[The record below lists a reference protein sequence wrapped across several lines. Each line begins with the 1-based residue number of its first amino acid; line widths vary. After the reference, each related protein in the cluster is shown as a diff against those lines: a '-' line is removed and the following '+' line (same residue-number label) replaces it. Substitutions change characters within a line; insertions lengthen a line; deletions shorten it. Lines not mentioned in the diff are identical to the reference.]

1 MSAKRNLNTPSPA
14 EGASPVRGFT
24 LIELLVVIAIIA
36 ILAAMLLPAL
46 ARAKAQA
53 HSTACK
59 NHLRQMTLAVRMYVD
74 DFKRY
79 PYYHD
84 NSLVWEMQQW
94 EEVLEPYYPLKW
106 TNVSYHCPAYKGV
119 IWFHSA
125 HVHVSGTYGS
135 YGYNAFGSTFLD
147 FSSKWGLGRYRPM
160 VPSALS
166 DSEVLV
172 PSEMLAFG
180 DSRLNNDSR
189 EPWYLGGMDY
199 LICGGP
205 LNTMYLDSPR
215 HGKNYNVSF
224 CDGHVIPMKVAEFCN
239 PTNTAVL
246 WNNDHQPH
254 PELWP

>member
-1 MSAKRNLNTPSPA
+1 MNAKRNLNTPSQA

-59 NHLRQMTLAVRMYVD
+59 NHLRQMTLAMRMYVD

-79 PYYHD
+79 PYYRD
-84 NSLVWEMQQW
+84 ASGWGMQQW
-94 EEVLEPYYPLKW
+94 EQVLDPYYPLKW
-106 TNVSYHCPAYKGV
+106 TNVSYHCPAYKGL
-119 IWFHSA
+119 ILLES
-125 HVHVSGTYGS
+125 SGNQTHGS
-135 YGYNAFGSTFLD
+135 YGYNAFGATFYD
-147 FSSKWGLGRYRPM
+147 FGSKLGLGRFRPA
-160 VPSALS
+160 VASALN
-166 DSEVLV
+166 DSEVLM

-180 DSRLNNDSR
+180 DSRLMNNSA

-205 LNTMYLDSPR
+205 LDGLYLASPR
-215 HGKNYNVSF
+215 HGKNCNVSF
-224 CDGHVIPMKVAEFCN
+224 CDGHVIPMKVAELCN

-254 PELWP
+254 PLEWP